1 MVGTSN
7 VCKQVSLVLSKHT
20 SSGALGISEK
30 VAAKVAAELKSIST
44 Q

>member
-7 VCKQVSLVLSKHT
+7 VCKEVSLVLSKHT
-20 SSGALGISEK
+20 SSGALGIYEK
-30 VAAKVAAELKSIST
+30 VAAKEAEELNSIST